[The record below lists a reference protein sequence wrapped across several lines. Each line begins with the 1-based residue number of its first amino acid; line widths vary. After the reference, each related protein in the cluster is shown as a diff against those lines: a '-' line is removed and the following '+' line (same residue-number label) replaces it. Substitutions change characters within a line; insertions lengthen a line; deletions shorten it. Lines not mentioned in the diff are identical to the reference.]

1 MADRR
6 RDDFPNN
13 FVGDLVPTARSFC
26 STRVHIKA
34 VADLLGHSSVAI
46 TGIFTGTPPM
56 TQRGRR
62 LTASR
67 DSSGSL
73 YKKLLLSALLSIP
86 HRGINSVT
94 PDCRET
100 AL

>member
-46 TGIFTGTPPM
+46 TGDIYGHTT
-56 TQRGRR
+56 
-62 LTASR
+62 
-67 DSSGSL
+67 D
-73 YKKLLLSALLSIP
+73 
-86 HRGINSVT
+86 
-94 PDCRET
+94 DT
-100 AL
+100 ALAAVDGLARQLGLPLQEAVAIRVAIHTPQGYKFRNPGLS